1 MSCGCTSSYDGTSD
15 LSKRRLSDNLTG
27 GMGDASSTIG
37 KLESQSLEKE
47 FDDFAYEEVPAFVP
61 NLNFADLDDMD
72 ENFDNFLTKKMR
84 TKRKAKKQK
93 KQQADNN
100 PINEGE
106 TQADNNPINEGGI
119 DVVGADV
126 NPPMNVSA
134 KQQEGFL
141 AKNQTMLLIA
151 GGVVL
156 LVGGYFLFGKK
167 LGIRG

>member
-15 LSKRRLSDNLTG
+15 LSKRRIMDNLTG

-47 FDDFAYEEVPAFVP
+47 FDDFEHEEVPSFVP

-72 ENFDNFLTKKMR
+72 ENFDNFLTKKSR
-84 TKRKAKKQK
+84 AKRKAKKQK
-93 KQQADNN
+93 KLQAN
-100 PINEGE
+100 
-106 TQADNNPINEGGI
+106 NNPINEGGA

-134 KQQEGFL
+134 EQQEGFL

>member
-15 LSKRRLSDNLTG
+15 LSKRRLMDNLTG

-37 KLESQSLEKE
+37 KLESQSLENE
-47 FDDFAYEEVPAFVP
+47 FDDFETQSLEEEFDDFGHEEVPPFIP

-72 ENFDNFLTKKMR
+72 ENFDNFLTKKSR
-84 TKRKAKKQK
+84 AKRKAKKQK
-93 KQQADNN
+93 KQQANNN
-100 PINEGE
+100 PINE
-106 TQADNNPINEGGI
+106 EGT

-134 KQQEGFL
+134 EQQEGFL